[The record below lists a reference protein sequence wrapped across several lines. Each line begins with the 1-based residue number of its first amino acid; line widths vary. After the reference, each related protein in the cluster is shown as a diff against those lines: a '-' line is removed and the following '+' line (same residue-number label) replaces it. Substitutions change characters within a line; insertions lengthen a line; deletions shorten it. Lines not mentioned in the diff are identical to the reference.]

1 MRQEQPNTNGFL
13 GQLQSTT
20 GERIEV
26 WLRGLQLDFGF
37 VDTSG
42 SERKKLNNGIS
53 IPIDEIDNL
62 QGLLLNARVRA
73 GSFR

>member
-1 MRQEQPNTNGFL
+1 MINSIFM

-37 VDTSG
+37 VDTS
-42 SERKKLNNGIS
+42 SYEKKKLNNGIS
-53 IPIDEIDNL
+53 IPLDELDNL
-62 QGLLLNARVRA
+62 QGLILTARMRA
-73 GSFR
+73 GATR